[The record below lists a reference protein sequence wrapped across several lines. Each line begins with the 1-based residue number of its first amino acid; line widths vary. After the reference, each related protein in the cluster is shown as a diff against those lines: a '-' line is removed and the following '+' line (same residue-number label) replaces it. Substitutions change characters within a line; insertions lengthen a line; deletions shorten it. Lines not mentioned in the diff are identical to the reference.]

1 MLVDVWPPA
10 SALRRRLGIPLSLAL
25 FAALTLYTFFP
36 LLRCLHACLVDHVAL
51 QGTGPGRLELA
62 DARLNTW
69 ILAWVQHA
77 LLSDPAALFDANIFY
92 PARGALTQSEHL
104 LGIAVLALP
113 LRVFTSNAVSIHQ
126 LALALST
133 LLLALGTFA
142 LVRWLTGS
150 SFASCA
156 AGVVAAFMPWRLA
169 ELPHVQLM
177 HVQWLPLAWLYL
189 GRIACGDT
197 RRRNALALT
206 GFATLQVLSSFYAAY
221 FLVGSCAVLLAV
233 LGVHAPLRRPA
244 LRACSLACVTPAAA
258 LLWVAIPYL
267 RWQAGFGFQAL
278 SISPQSI
285 ALRDAA
291 SLLLP
296 GLAAEASIAAR
307 YGIPLV
313 VWVAAACAF
322 LPRAAGDAARRARSF
337 AWAMLALCVACFV
350 LLLGRELELGDFR
363 VGLPARWAALA
374 IPGFDLLRN
383 PLRWAIPI
391 GLALPV
397 LVGIGLAQLER
408 RAGSARRLG
417 ALRGLAVLALAVGLP
432 LGQLPAGDAWDGKG
446 ARRRAYRALAA
457 LPPGPVVEMP
467 WPLQP
472 LHDTETA
479 SLYMLGSTLHW
490 RPLANGTSGYVP
502 APYPLLRQLAQD
514 LPDASA
520 LRRFQQ
526 LADVRWIVV
535 HREDLSA
542 PQRVA
547 WAAAL
552 RTSALRRVYT
562 DPTTWILEVADWQR
576 GGRFT
581 HALTDPT
588 PRPTTLAGLPRAPL
602 EPTRV
607 AGSLAVESAGPFR
620 LAGDLRIPERVSL
633 RVSNDG
639 DAPWPGLDVQ
649 TEGLVRLRYAFL
661 DADGNVVLTDTAALA
676 ADLPARASRTLRVPI
691 TPPDRAG
698 AYRLRLDLVQRLGD
712 LDHRLPIDAVELPV
726 EVQRS
731 PGLSMG
737 SRPVRARSSPL
748 GRRSEPPR

>member
-1 MLVDVWPPA
+1 
-10 SALRRRLGIPLSLAL
+10 LRRRPGIPLSLAL
-25 FAALTLYTFFP
+25 FAALTLYAFFP
-36 LLRCLHACLVDHVAL
+36 LLRCLDACLVDHVAL
-51 QGTGPGRLELA
+51 QSTGLGRLELA

-92 PARGALTQSEHL
+92 PTRSALTQSEHL

-113 LRVFTSNAVSIHQ
+113 LRLFTSNPVAIHQ

-133 LLLALGTFA
+133 PLLALGTFA

-156 AGVVAAFMPWRLA
+156 AGVAAAFMPWRLA

-177 HVQWLPLAWLYL
+177 NVQWLPLVWLYL
-189 GRIACGDT
+189 GRIAYADT
-197 RRRNALALT
+197 RRRNALALSC
-206 GFATLQVLSSFYAAY
+206 FATLQVLSSFYAAY
-221 FLVGSCAVLLAV
+221 FLVSSCAVLVTV
-233 LGVHAPLRRPA
+233 LGLRAPLRRPA
-244 LRACSLACVTPAAA
+244 LRACSLACVTPMAA
-258 LLWVAIPYL
+258 LLLVAIPYL
-267 RWQAGFGFQAL
+267 RWQAGFGYQAL
-278 SISPQSI
+278 SIPSQSI

-291 SLLLP
+291 SVFLP
-296 GLAAEASIAAR
+296 GLAAEASTAAH

-313 VWVAAACAF
+313 VLVAATCAF
-322 LPRAAGDAARRARSF
+322 LPQAAGDAVRRTRDF
-337 AWAMLALCVACFV
+337 AWAMLALCVVSFV
-350 LLLGRELELGDFR
+350 LLLGRELELGAFHI
-363 VGLPARWAALA
+363 GLPARWAALA

-397 LVGIGLAQLER
+397 LAGIGLSQLEQ
-408 RAGSARRLG
+408 RAGSTRRRG
-417 ALRGLAVLALAVGLP
+417 APRGLAVLALALGLP

-457 LPPGPVVEMP
+457 LPPGPVVEIP

-472 LHDTETA
+472 LNDTETA

-490 RPLANGTSGYVP
+490 RSIANGTSGYVP
-502 APYPLLRQLAQD
+502 APYPLLRQVAQD

-520 LRRFQQ
+520 LRRFRE

-552 RTSALRRVYT
+552 RTSALRRVYSN
-562 DPTTWILEVADWQR
+562 PTTWILEVADWQR

-581 HALTDPT
+581 HALIDPT
-588 PRPTTLAGLPRAPL
+588 PRPATLAGLPRAPL
-602 EPTRV
+602 EPRRV

-639 DAPWPGLDVQ
+639 DDPWPGLDVQ

-661 DADGNVVLTDTAALA
+661 AADGNAVLTDTAALA
-676 ADLPARASRTLRVPI
+676 ADLPSRATRTLRVPI
-691 TPPDRAG
+691 APPARAG

-712 LDHRLPIDAVELPV
+712 LDHRLPIDAVELSV
-726 EVQRS
+726 EVQRG
-731 PGLSMG
+731 PGLSTG
-737 SRPVRARSSPL
+737 S
-748 GRRSEPPR
+748 